1 MLGFKIDLLRV
12 GWNWTR
18 EAETVLGKKQCWH
31 MQYKGKMIVWF
42 LELIYMLYRGKE
54 ACVHNVENP
63 LFLLVWAV
71 STTSHF
77 AKRLKPEIVV
87 VVIEFSRLVLL
98 LFCSWV
104 FASLFCKN
112 IVFQSLCMCPFSL
125 YVSYSIYVAWDPLQ
139 NKKK

>member
-54 ACVHNVENP
+54 ACGCVHNVENP
-63 LFLLVWAV
+63 LFLLVWVV

-77 AKRLKPEIVV
+77 AKRLKPLNFLDWCFFFVLG
-87 VVIEFSRLVLL
+87 FLLVY
-98 LFCSWV
+98 
-104 FASLFCKN
+104 FARISSSN
-112 IVFQSLCMCPFSL
+112 L
-125 YVSYSIYVAWDPLQ
+125 YVCVPFLFMSLILFMLLEILCKTRKSKLE
-139 NKKK
+139 K